1 MSFTLKSKYSPQG
14 DQPKAIEQLTTNL
27 HQNTEHQTLLGVT
40 GSGKTFT
47 MAGVIEQIGRPT
59 LIMSHNKTLAAQLYQ
74 EFREFFPENEV
85 HYFVSYYDY
94 YQPESYLPTSDTY
107 IEKEATINEQ
117 VERLRHAATQSI
129 LSNENTIIVSTVSCI
144 YGIGSPED
152 YSNMAVLIE
161 VGMQT
166 TRDEFIA
173 ELVGIQYTRN
183 DIDFGPGA
191 FRVKGDIVEIHSPGE
206 EAIIKVSFWGNYI
219 ETIAYQPYEE
229 TPLQP
234 LPAKYKD
241 VLRIFPATHW
251 ISTREKIKEMIP
263 RVMEEMKQQKEY
275 FLRQNRHVEAQRIE
289 ERTKYD
295 MEMLEEVGFVK
306 GIENYSYYL
315 SGRQRGEPPFT
326 LIDYFS
332 HVDENFLTIID
343 ESHITIPQVGGM
355 YGGDASRK
363 QNLVEHGFRLPSAA
377 DNRPLKFPEFE
388 EKVGRRVYVSATP
401 GPYEFRNSTNGE
413 LERLADVK
421 RARELPS
428 TVVEQI
434 IRPTGLLEP
443 PIELRAT
450 ANQVQDLI
458 EEVEKVTAEGHR
470 TLVVTLTKRMAE
482 DISEFLRERDVRS
495 EYLHSEI
502 DTLERPKILNRLRK
516 GEFDVLIGINLL
528 REGLDLPEVALVAI
542 LDADQEG
549 FLRNETSLI
558 QTIGRA
564 ARHEEGRVILYA
576 DKETKSIQNAIAE
589 TQRRRAAQQAY
600 NEEHNISPEGIR
612 KEIHPEMVE
621 DKKEHLKEAKKEER
635 QHIDPEEQEAVIAQ
649 LEEEMTEASK
659 NLNFERAA
667 ELRDEIEE
675 LKGNSS

>member
-1 MSFTLKSKYSPQG
+1 
-14 DQPKAIEQLTTNL
+14 
-27 HQNTEHQTLLGVT
+27 
-40 GSGKTFT
+40 
-47 MAGVIEQIGRPT
+47 
-59 LIMSHNKTLAAQLYQ
+59 
-74 EFREFFPENEV
+74 
-85 HYFVSYYDY
+85 
-94 YQPESYLPTSDTY
+94 
-107 IEKEATINEQ
+107 
-117 VERLRHAATQSI
+117 
-129 LSNENTIIVSTVSCI
+129 
-144 YGIGSPED
+144 
-152 YSNMAVLIE
+152 
-161 VGMQT
+161 
-166 TRDEFIA
+166 
-173 ELVGIQYTRN
+173 
-183 DIDFGPGA
+183 
-191 FRVKGDIVEIHSPGE
+191 
-206 EAIIKVSFWGNYI
+206 
-219 ETIAYQPYEE
+219 
-229 TPLQP
+229 
-234 LPAKYKD
+234 
-241 VLRIFPATHW
+241 
-251 ISTREKIKEMIP
+251 
-263 RVMEEMKQQKEY
+263 
-275 FLRQNRHVEAQRIE
+275 
-289 ERTKYD
+289 

-589 TQRRRAAQQAY
+589 TQRRRATQQAY

-649 LEEEMTEASK
+649 LEEEMKEASR

-675 LKGNSS
+675 LKGK

>member
-1 MSFTLKSKYSPQG
+1 MAFTLKSKYSPQG
-14 DQPKAIEQLTTNL
+14 DQPKAIDQLTRNIR
-27 HQNTEHQTLLGVT
+27 NGDIHQTLLGVT

-47 MAGVIEQIGRPT
+47 MAGVIEQIQRPT

-117 VERLRHAATQSI
+117 VERLRHAATQSL
-129 LSNENTIIVSTVSCI
+129 LSNEQTIIVSTVSCI

-152 YSNMAVLIE
+152 YSNMAILIE
-161 VGMQT
+161 VGAEM

-234 LPAKYKD
+234 LPAKYKE

-251 ISTREKIKEMIP
+251 ISTREKIKRMIP
-263 RVMEEMKQQKEY
+263 QVLEEMQQQKEY

-315 SGRQRGEPPFT
+315 SGRERGEPPFT

-363 QNLVEHGFRLPSAA
+363 QNLIEHGFRLPSAA

-388 EKVGRRVYVSATP
+388 QKVRQRVYVSATP
-401 GPYEFRNSTNGE
+401 GPYEFRNSSDGK
-413 LERLADVK
+413 LEKLADVTETD
-421 RARELPS
+421 ELPA
-428 TVVEQI
+428 TIVEQV

-443 PIELRAT
+443 TIELRPT
-450 ANQVQDLI
+450 ENQVQDLI
-458 EEVEKVTAEGHR
+458 EETETVKEQGHR

-482 DISEFLRERDVRS
+482 DISEYLQERDVRA

-528 REGLDLPEVALVAI
+528 REGLDLPEVSLVAI

-576 DKETKSIQNAIAE
+576 DKRTKSISNAIAE
-589 TQRRRAAQQAY
+589 TERRRVIQKDY
-600 NEEHNISPEGIR
+600 NERYNISPQGI
-612 KEIHPEMVE
+612 KKDVHPEMVE
-621 DKKEHLKEAKKEER
+621 DKKETLKEAKKEER
-635 QHIDPEEQEAVIAQ
+635 QNVDSEEKEAVIAQ
-649 LEEEMTEASK
+649 LEEEMKEASR

-675 LKGNSS
+675 LKQK

>member
-1 MSFTLKSKYSPQG
+1 MAFTLQSKYRPQG
-14 DQPKAIEQLTTNL
+14 DQPKAIEQISSNL
-27 HQNTEHQTLLGVT
+27 QSGHPHQTLLGVT

-47 MAGVIEQIGRPT
+47 MASVIEETQRPT

-74 EFREFFPENEV
+74 EFKEFFPENEV

-94 YQPESYLPTSDTY
+94 YQPESYMPTSDTY

-117 VERLRHAATQSI
+117 VERLRHAATQSL
-129 LSNENTIIVSTVSCI
+129 LSNSNTIVVSTVSCI
-144 YGIGSPED
+144 YGIGAPED
-152 YSNMAVLIE
+152 YSNMAILIE
-161 VGMQT
+161 VGQEM
-166 TRDEFIA
+166 TRDQFITV
-173 ELVGIQYTRN
+173 LVAIQYTRN
-183 DIDFGPGA
+183 DIEFGAGS

-206 EAIIKVSFWGNYI
+206 EVIIKVSFWGNYI

-251 ISTREKIKEMIP
+251 ISTREKIKQMIP
-263 RVMEEMKQQKEY
+263 RVMEEMKAQKEY
-275 FLRQNRHVEAQRIE
+275 FLRQNRQVEAQRIE

-315 SGRQRGEPPFT
+315 SGRQRGEPPYT
-326 LIDYFS
+326 LIDYFA
-332 HVDENFLTIID
+332 HIDPNFLTIID

-363 QNLVEHGFRLPSAA
+363 QNLIEHGFRLPSAA
-377 DNRPLKFPEFE
+377 DNRPLTFSEFE
-388 EKVGRRVYVSATP
+388 EKVGQRVYVSATP
-401 GPYEFRNSTNGE
+401 GPYEFRNSSNGE
-413 LERLADVK
+413 LQKLADVK
-421 RARELPS
+421 QADTLPD
-428 TVVEQI
+428 TVVEQV

-443 PIELRAT
+443 PIEMRPT
-450 ANQVQDLI
+450 EDQVQDLI
-458 EEVEKVTAEGHR
+458 EEAEKVTAQGHR

-482 DISEFLRERDVRS
+482 DISEFLQERGVRA

-528 REGLDLPEVALVAI
+528 REGLDLPEVSLVAI

-576 DKETKSIQNAIAE
+576 DKQTKSITNAMEE
-589 TQRRRAAQQAY
+589 TERRRKTQEDY
-600 NEEHNISPEGIR
+600 NERHNISPKGVQ
-612 KEIHPEMVE
+612 KAIHPEMVE
-621 DKKEHLKEAKKEER
+621 DKKEQLQEAKKEQR
-635 QHIDPEEQEAVIAQ
+635 QNVDPDEKEAVIAQ
-649 LEEEMTEASK
+649 LEQEMKNASA

-675 LKGNSS
+675 LKKK